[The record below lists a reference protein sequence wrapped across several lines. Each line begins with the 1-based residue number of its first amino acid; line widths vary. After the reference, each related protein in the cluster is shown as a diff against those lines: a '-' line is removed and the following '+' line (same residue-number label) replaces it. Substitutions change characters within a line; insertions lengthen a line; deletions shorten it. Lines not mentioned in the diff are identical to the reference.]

1 VHVIDVGQA
10 VDTSH
15 PSAGGF
21 LDADAEHVTAFF
33 RRKGVDVL
41 PPHELVALV
50 TDPALAPHPP
60 ASAARTGSYAGT
72 VPSAGSGI
80 RRTRQDEDTH
90 AAASA
95 SAPLT
100 VVAGAGECTVPGADS
115 GRKVVSFAAAVEERA
130 AEDNDFGGDGAGAA
144 ATDADAS
151 STVYTGPPR
160 VYVPDYDADELFG
173 GRKGPVVAAVA
184 ARLAAL
190 RDSDSDEEET

>member
-1 VHVIDVGQA
+1 MHVIDVGQA

-15 PSAGGF
+15 PTADGF
-21 LDADAEHVTAFF
+21 LAADAEHLTAFF
-33 RRKGVDVL
+33 ARKGVDVL

-50 TDPALAPHPP
+50 TDPSLAPHPP
-60 ASAARTGSYAGT
+60 ASAERTGSYAGT

-80 RRTRQDEDTH
+80 RRTRQDEATH

-95 SAPLT
+95 SAPLA
-100 VVAGAGECTVPGADS
+100 VVAGSGECIVPGADS
-115 GRKVVSFAAAVEERA
+115 GRKVVSFAAGVEHA
-130 AEDNDFGGDGAGAA
+130 APAPVGGGNDDGDAA
-144 ATDADAS
+144 AAGTDADAS

-173 GRKGPVVAAVA
+173 GRRGPIAAAVT

-190 RDSDSDEEET
+190 QRDSDE